1 MWTIRNTTSCARPT
15 LLAALAVL
23 ASAGLSAPAG
33 ATEGD
38 ARLAAPPAAS
48 GVHPAG
54 QVPTVTVETEV
65 HGPQPAASANEVP
78 LRGGWEPVACHA
90 VPADG
95 ARYLPCQIMAGAS
108 QSSSAPKRVT
118 S

>member
-1 MWTIRNTTSCARPT
+1 MWTIRNTTTCARPA
-15 LLAALAVL
+15 LLAALAVM
-23 ASAGLSAPAG
+23 ASAGLSVPAG

-48 GVHPAG
+48 A
-54 QVPTVTVETEV
+54 TEIPV
-65 HGPQPAASANEVP
+65 
-78 LRGGWEPVACHA
+78 RGGWEPVACHA

-95 ARYLPCQIMAGAS
+95 ARYLPCQIMAAA
-108 QSSSAPKRVT
+108 QSFSAPKRVT